1 MTILEFGINLGQKNL
16 LLIKYY
22 SSENDQSIDADL
34 RAGFISTLDEFSKDL
49 FGGDLNLVKMEDYQM
64 VIFSKSIETFTE
76 PKEKKA
82 LIGYCIT
89 DEEKEEKVLK
99 PLLENVLNQFT
110 NRFAIYDI
118 FTKNSDY
125 FSEFKPRVDALI
137 KDLKLS
143 VKDRFKDLLF

>member
-1 MTILEFGINLGQKNL
+1 MTILEFGINLAQKNL

-22 SSENDQSIDADL
+22 SPENDQSIDADL
-34 RAGFISTLDEFSKDL
+34 RAGFISTLDGFSKDL

-64 VIFSKSIETFTE
+64 VIYSIPLETFSE
-76 PKEKKA
+76 PKEKKP
-82 LIGYCIT
+82 LISYCIT

-99 PLLENVLNQFT
+99 PVLKDALNQFT
-110 NRFAIYDI
+110 NRFAVFDI

-125 FSEFKPRVDALI
+125 FEEFKPRIDGLI